1 LRELFKKREKR
12 KWEEKTGKEK
22 RENGKREE
30 ENRKREIRCLSGVE
44 GGGPKR

>member
-1 LRELFKKREKR
+1 VSYLRREKR
-12 KWEEKTGKEK
+12 ENRKRKDGKK